1 MKKTITVNLGG
12 RAFQITED
20 AYAQLSD
27 YLSSIADC
35 LKGHEAGEEIA
46 ADIESRIS
54 ELCEERLQHNT
65 IRIIDCRLVNDMIKR
80 IGNPEN
86 MFAVNDDVVKPLMS
100 RVPVWA
106 MLVMPTLK
114 RRVWRAASTVMWMIR

>member
-35 LKGHEAGEEIA
+35 LKNHEGGEEIT

-54 ELCEERLQHNT
+54 ELCEERLQHNS
-65 IRIIDCRLVNDMIKR
+65 IRIIDCGLVNDMIKR

-86 MFAVNDDVVKPLMS
+86 MFAVNDGEDETPVKDETVDGADVSAGNAEDGNAQKVRVES
-100 RVPVWA
+100 R
-106 MLVMPTLK
+106 
-114 RRVWRAASTVMWMIR
+114 